1 MLQMRKMQTIDKS
14 IVNCVLKTVDQSDFV
29 WPIIVFVCDCVWP
42 IMALILILPSP
53 PGGSAEVSREPALA
67 KNYTN
72 ILVMS
77 LWNRMGWKPHKL
89 WYLSCYFRNNGR
101 MRSGKRYCE
110 YLHCPTSRSND
121 SQVDPDYRDKFLPVM
136 FWKKL
141 KIIFLQNL
149 SWLLEQLERFQKRE
163 NHQNLNHH

>member
-14 IVNCVLKTVDQSDFV
+14 IVNCVLKTAVQSDCV
-29 WPIIVFVCDCVWP
+29 WPIIVFVCVWP

-101 MRSGKRYCE
+101 MRSGKRHCE
-110 YLHCPTSRSND
+110 YLHCTTSRSND
-121 SQVDPDYRDKFLPVM
+121 SQVDPDYRDNFLPVM

-141 KIIFLQNL
+141 KIIFPKTLAFRA
-149 SWLLEQLERFQKRE
+149 LERFQKTE